1 MIGRIFGR
9 WRRRRYRRWERQLA
23 AQWRRDYEPFD
34 IF

>member
-23 AQWRRDYEPFD
+23 AQWQRDYEPFD